1 MNKPLFLEMLKIML
15 DKSKR
20 FCYNIFVANECYE
33 EDEKIFLAFFE
44 AEKGGGEIFAL

>member
-1 MNKPLFLEMLKIML
+1 MNKPLFLEILKIVL

-33 EDEKIFLAFFE
+33 EDEEKFPCFFQSR
-44 AEKGGGEIFAL
+44 KKHLGNFAL